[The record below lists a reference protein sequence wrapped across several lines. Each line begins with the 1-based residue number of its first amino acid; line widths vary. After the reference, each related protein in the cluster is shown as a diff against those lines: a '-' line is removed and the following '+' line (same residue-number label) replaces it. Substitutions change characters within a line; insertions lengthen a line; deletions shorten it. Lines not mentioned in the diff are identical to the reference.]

1 MGVAT
6 RKKVVSMPS
15 TVSHIPNRY
24 PVIKTILMSAKSHR
38 FALAVSFAALVG
50 SILLPSPAFAA
61 SSTAPRVTFHGSQ
74 TQTHSRSKSGIVP
87 DSASGCND
95 AVCIDVNGSGN
106 YVNWVQENG
115 TATDVGCTYGRLWS
129 NGALIGTSNETC
141 WSSVPTYLQDF
152 WSLNSNFATGTQ
164 LCVDYYP
171 LVGAPTGMPCET
183 VE

>member
-1 MGVAT
+1 
-6 RKKVVSMPS
+6 MPS
-15 TVSHIPNRY
+15 DRHSIQISDPI
-24 PVIKTILMSAKSHR
+24 IKTILLSAKSHK

-50 SILLPSPAFAA
+50 SVLLPSPAFA
-61 SSTAPRVTFHGSQ
+61 SLPTTPRVTFHGSQ
-74 TQTHSRSKSGIVP
+74 TQTHSRNKSGIVP

-106 YVNWVQENG
+106 DVNWVQENG

-129 NGALIGTSNETC
+129 NGTIIGTSNETC

-152 WSLNSNFATGTQ
+152 WSLDSNFATGTQ

-183 VE
+183 VN